1 MQDDDRENE
10 LIWHHSYSTE
20 KVKGVCIE
28 RKQETL
34 IFQASL
40 TPPDD
45 VIVQFNNAIPVFMYS
60 PSPPPMCPPQCAP
73 VPVGYSP
80 KTLFIVHSRHPIAV
94 FLDGVRYPTF
104 LAGVPL
110 TGVLGLGVLG
120 LDVLGTC

>member
-1 MQDDDRENE
+1 MQYQF
-10 LIWHHSYSTE
+10 L
-20 KVKGVCIE
+20 C
-28 RKQETL
+28 
-34 IFQASL
+34 
-40 TPPDD
+40 TPP
-45 VIVQFNNAIPVFMYS
+45 F
-60 PSPPPMCPPQCAP
+60 PPNVPPFP
-73 VPVGYSP
+73 WGIP